1 MRVYRPVG
9 SWQDRCWPYSS
20 TLSIPDTSFNMLPIA
35 LLTGLL
41 PLLPLISAHAGH
53 NAEASQD
60 PWAAYAGTPDL
71 SFSGLTTFAHL
82 PGAKCLEDTTA
93 AFDIALL
100 GIPFDAAVSF
110 RPGARFGPYGL
121 RSGSRRQRP
130 DRGYSSVLGVNP
142 YTDGLGIVSAW
153 KEKTDDSSTA
163 RMCLS
168 RRLTRI

>member
-1 MRVYRPVG
+1 MLP
-9 SWQDRCWPYSS
+9 SS
-20 TLSIPDTSFNMLPIA
+20 TPRNAAKHSTKKMRNAA
-35 LLTGLL
+35 LLTALLL
-41 PLLPLISAHAGH
+41 PLAFAHSHHAEGAG
-53 NAEASQD
+53 ED

-82 PGAKCLEDTTA
+82 PGAKCLDDPSA

-100 GIPFDAAVSF
+100 GIPFDTAVSF

-142 YTDGLGIVSAW
+142 YTDGLGIVSPYH
-153 KEKTDDSSTA
+153 
-163 RMCLS
+163 R
-168 RRLTRI
+168 